1 MTSRRAAGFAAL
13 SILLLS
19 ACGGGGGGGG
29 GGPPQASVSIA
40 QRSVSASA
48 SYAEYAPTRT
58 IVLTA
63 ANVPDTGLYVGV
75 GASNNGIESVDF
87 QAVSETQG
95 NLVVQF
101 RSPLDLSVGA
111 FTDQIQVQVCH
122 DDQCAR
128 QVVGSPITVSSSYVV
143 NSPTTASLPVSTV
156 TASAT
161 VQQGS
166 APQASALINL
176 ANTGTIPPMLR
187 VEGNYTSLYG
197 VSGQMSSANTIDVQV
212 SFRHASTLTTG
223 VYNEQVVLRV
233 CYDSNCRR
241 EVNGSPFVLQT
252 TYSVAF
258 IVPPEEGVPALP
270 YLTRT
275 TLSHDVIDAEY
286 SAALNAIVM
295 VSAKPTSSLYI
306 YDTATGVEREVRLN
320 RAPTAVSISPDGQT
334 AAVGH
339 DALLSVVELASAGQ
353 PGAPAPVALNL
364 SADAFDVVLDGRG
377 FVHAFPRVDQ
387 WVVPHSVEIAANV
400 ERLGVGSLYAGSR
413 AKLHPSGNFVYTAN
427 NGLSPSDIAKYD
439 IGGSSAVEL
448 YDSPYH
454 GDYAMCGDL
463 WMKEDGAVIYTRCGN
478 TFRSSTT
485 QAQDMIYNGRLQLSE
500 VTHGFFIDALS
511 QSDATDEIALLESPW
526 YSCTFDQSGCYS
538 HLNLYESEFL
548 NRTAMYSLAPVT
560 VDANTYSQRGLFVF
574 HSADGLHRYLISRL
588 SQLPGENQPYYLTV
602 LQ

>member
-1 MTSRRAAGFAAL
+1 MTSRSATGFAAL
-13 SILLLS
+13 SILFLS

-48 SYAEYAPTRT
+48 SYAEYAPTQT
-58 IVLTA
+58 IVVTA
-63 ANVPDTGLYVGV
+63 TNVPDTGLYVGV
-75 GASNNGIESVDF
+75 GSSNNGIESVDF
-87 QAVSETQG
+87 QAVSTTRAD
-95 NLVVQF
+95 LVVRF
-101 RSPLDLSVGA
+101 RSPLDLSVGT
-111 FTDQIQVQVCH
+111 FSDQIQVQVCH
-122 DDQCAR
+122 DEQCAR
-128 QVVGSPITVSSSYVV
+128 QVVGSPITLSSSYAV

-176 ANTGTIPPMLR
+176 ANTGTIAPTLR
-187 VEGNYTSLYG
+187 VEGSYTSLNG

-241 EVNGSPFVLQT
+241 EVNGSPFVLRT

-258 IVPPEEGVPALP
+258 IVPAEEGVPALP

-286 SAALNAIVM
+286 STALDAIVM

-306 YDTATGVEREVRLN
+306 YDTATGTEREVRLN
-320 RAPTAVSISPDGQT
+320 RVPTAVGISPDGQT

-339 DALLSVVELASAGQ
+339 DALLSIVELASAGQ
-353 PGAPAPVALNL
+353 PGAPAPVVLNL

-387 WVVPHSVEIAANV
+387 WVVPHSVEIASNV
-400 ERLGVGSLYAGSR
+400 ERLGTGSLRAGSR

-439 IGGSSAVEL
+439 ILGSSAVEL

-454 GDYAMCGDL
+454 GDYEMCGDL
-463 WMKEDGAVIYTRCGN
+463 WMKQDGAVIYTKCGN

-485 QAQDMIYNGRLQLSE
+485 RAQDMVYNGRLQLSE
-500 VTHGFFIDALS
+500 VAHGFFIDSLS
-511 QSDATDEIALLESPW
+511 QSDASDEIVLLESPW
-526 YSCTFDQSGCYS
+526 YSCTFNQSGCYS

-560 VDANTYSQRGLFVF
+560 VDINAYSQQGLFVF

-588 SQLPGENQPYYLTV
+588 SHFPGENQPYYLTV